1 MESEN
6 EMKKVLSGLVLAM
19 LIFPVAILRGQM
31 VNPAI
36 DKKGEPFSY
45 PSAPTEEMSLPGAPL
60 GTEITPCGDL
70 YTGYGEL
77 DFFIGYPPKPGC
89 QRTRTLTKGYLPIF
103 HYTYQDGTILY
114 VVTTFTCPLMQ
125 NEPDRRPVNLIRV
138 VASNTGKK
146 RRTSY
151 FSVAFRYTGDV
162 TQSRGQGAHRFRRP
176 ALASKPGDYSQPGVP
191 FNPDWVYGFSDV
203 YATRAGKIVYEFPS
217 DPEPSLWLTPSQLY
231 TRARKMSILPD
242 TPTLLAQYKLSLSPG
257 GSKTLVFKM
266 PVDPIGLNDSSAVS
280 KLHEIDFKKAM
291 AETTDSWESVL
302 SRGIQIH
309 LPEKKVENTF
319 RANLIYDMMAIDH
332 TGENYIQTVNKLQY
346 HAFWLRDG
354 SFIMSA
360 YDVTG
365 HFDLA
370 RRCLLFFLKF
380 QRPDGLFISNRG
392 QYDGWGQALWAFGR
406 YYQFTQDRDFAQRVY
421 PAVQHAV
428 AWLHS
433 ARENDPLHLM
443 PATNPHDAEFTKVA
457 AHVTGQNFW
466 ALDGLREAI
475 VLAKAVGTRQDVK
488 AFKKE
493 YNDYDQVLVRK
504 LKEVTSKDNGYIPP
518 GIDVQGG
525 QDWGNLGTLYPG
537 ILFPPFDPM
546 VTGTLRAVRAKY
558 GEGLMTYAG
567 RLHHYL
573 TMKNTEA
580 ELVREEQKQVVEDLY
595 AILVHTSSTQAGWE
609 VGPFPWTTRD
619 FGEDLSPHGWF
630 AAEYVVLLRNMLLRE
645 QGDELHLLSALS
657 PAWCRPGDTIEVTDA
672 PTYFGRMGIKALFGA
687 STMTLDLNT
696 KFRSRPA
703 DIVVHIPWFVT
714 PQDATVDGR
723 HLKMLNHRLI
733 IPCSAHRITIRWF
746 RNNSG
751 SRLSYARAVEKFLE
765 EYSKRYQQFLLN
777 GSPEPKPWVT
787 H

>member
-1 MESEN
+1 
-6 EMKKVLSGLVLAM
+6 MKKSLSALVLAM
-19 LIFPVAILRGQM
+19 LIFAAANVCGQM
-31 VNPAI
+31 VNPGI

-45 PSAPTEEMSLPGAPL
+45 SSAPTEEMALPGASL
-60 GTEITPCGDL
+60 GTEITPCGNL

-77 DFFIGYPPKPGC
+77 DFFIGYPPRPAC
-89 QRTRTLTKGYLPIF
+89 QRIRTLTNGYLPIF
-103 HYTYQDGTILY
+103 HYTYRDGAVKY
-114 VVTTFTCPLMQ
+114 GVTTFTYPLG
-125 NEPDRRPVNLIRV
+125 NSEPDRRPVNLIRV
-138 VASNTGKK
+138 VATNSGK
-146 RRTSY
+146 RTRTSY

-162 TQSRGQGAHRFRRP
+162 TEPGGQAAHRFRRP
-176 ALASKPGDYSQPGVP
+176 AVASKPGGYSQPGVP
-191 FNPDWVYGFSDV
+191 FDPHWVYGFRDAM
-203 YATRAGKIVYEFPS
+203 ATRAGKIVYEFPS
-217 DPEPSLWLTPSQLY
+217 EPQPALWLTPTQLY
-231 TRARKMSILPD
+231 AGARKMAILPD
-242 TPTLLAQYKLSLSPG
+242 TPALLAQYKLSLPPG
-257 GSKTLVFKM
+257 ASRTLVFKM
-266 PVDPIGLNDSSAVS
+266 PVEPIGLNDSGDVS
-280 KLHEIDFKKAM
+280 KLREIDFGKAM
-291 AETTDSWESVL
+291 AATADNWERVL
-302 SRGIQIH
+302 GRGIQIH

-319 RANLIYDMMAIDH
+319 RANLIYDMMAVDH

-370 RRCLLFFLKF
+370 ERCLLFFLNF

-406 YYQFTQDRDFAQRVY
+406 YYQFTHDHNFARRVY
-421 PAVQHAV
+421 PAVQRAV
-428 AWLHS
+428 EWLHL

-475 VLAKAVGTRQDVK
+475 VLAKAVGTGEDVRV
-488 AFKKE
+488 FEKE
-493 YNDYDQVLVRK
+493 YNDYDQVLVKK
-504 LKEVTSKDNGYIPP
+504 LKAVTAKNNGYVPP

-537 ILFPPFDPM
+537 ILFRPYDPM
-546 VTGTLRAVRAKY
+546 VTGTLRAARAKY

-595 AILVHTSSTQAGWE
+595 SILVHASSTQAGWE

-630 AAEYVVLLRNMLLRE
+630 AAEYIVLLRNMLLRE
-645 QGDELHLLSALS
+645 QGGKLHLLSALS
-657 PAWCRPGDTIEVTDA
+657 PAWCSPGDTIEVADA
-672 PTYFGRMGIKALFGA
+672 PTSFGRIGMKATFGA
-687 STMTLDLNT
+687 STMNLDLST
-696 KFRSRPA
+696 KFLSRPA
-703 DIVVHIPWFVT
+703 DIVIHIPWFVT
-714 PQDATVDGR
+714 AQDATVDGR
-723 HLKMLNHRLI
+723 QLKVTSHRLI
-733 IPCSAHRITIRWF
+733 VPPSARRITIRWV
-746 RNNSG
+746 RNDAG
-751 SRLSYARAVEKFLE
+751 SHLNYAWAVEKFQE
-765 EYSKRYQQFLLN
+765 EYNKRYQQFLQN
-777 GSPEPKPWVT
+777 GSPEPAPWVT